1 MASNNHLFSTSFHGA
16 NLPSF
21 ATSLS
26 CCFRRARHYPTQAS
40 DELPSAAVR
49 LKLANEGESS
59 RQVASFGAPGFL
71 QKEKLTV
78 AVDVDEVLG
87 SFLSALNQFIADH
100 YSSNHSVSEYHVYD
114 FCKIWKCSQAEA
126 NIRVHEFFKTPY
138 FKLGIHPIPGARSAL
153 TNLSSFCNLLVVT
166 SRQNVIRDHTV
177 EWIEKYFPGLFRE
190 IHFGNHFSLHGASR
204 SKSDICR
211 CLGAQVLI
219 DDNPKYA
226 LECAE
231 IGMKALLFDYQ
242 SSYPWSRT
250 GSATAHPMVTE
261 VHDWREVEDKLQA
274 WMLA

>member
-1 MASNNHLFSTSFHGA
+1 M
-16 NLPSF
+16 
-21 ATSLS
+21 
-26 CCFRRARHYPTQAS
+26 
-40 DELPSAAVR
+40 
-49 LKLANEGESS
+49 KLANEGESS
-59 RQVASFGAPGFL
+59 RQVASFGAP
-71 QKEKLTV
+71 
-78 AVDVDEVLG
+78 VLG

-100 YSSNHSVSEYHVYD
+100 ATPPIIPSL
-114 FCKIWKCSQAEA
+114 
-126 NIRVHEFFKTPY
+126 NIMFTTS
-138 FKLGIHPIPGARSAL
+138 AR
-153 TNLSSFCNLLVVT
+153 
-166 SRQNVIRDHTV
+166 SRQNVIRDQTV

-219 DDNPKYA
+219 DDNPRYA

-231 IGMKALLFDYQ
+231 IGMKVLLFDYQ